1 MKKRHEL
8 IHRPMKRACP
18 GPLRFAKV
26 DRFTLSTMA
35 SNRPLRSQ
43 TYFLVAFSLVSVVFI
58 TPLLRRT
65 ARVILTLFNWRRCH
79 AIVFN
84 VLTDIVWCRSLAH
97 CCCSGGLQFK
107 KERICASVVWR
118 TTPAHWP
125 LTTYL
130 FVYCCGHQTKQLLW
144 LLQLF
149 QGKCERVLRSRCA
162 EICGK

>member
-35 SNRPLRSQ
+35 SNRPLRSR

-84 VLTDIVWCRSLAH
+84 VLTDIV
-97 CCCSGGLQFK
+97 
-107 KERICASVVWR
+107 
-118 TTPAHWP
+118 
-125 LTTYL
+125 
-130 FVYCCGHQTKQLLW
+130 
-144 LLQLF
+144 
-149 QGKCERVLRSRCA
+149 
-162 EICGK
+162 